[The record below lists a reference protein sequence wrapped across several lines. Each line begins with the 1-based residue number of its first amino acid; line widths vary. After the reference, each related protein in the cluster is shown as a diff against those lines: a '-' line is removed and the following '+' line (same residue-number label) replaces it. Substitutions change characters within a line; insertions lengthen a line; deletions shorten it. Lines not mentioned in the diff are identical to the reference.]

1 MANVEGRA
9 TAITV
14 MTPIKPM
21 RTPLNRLVFWIGAH
35 FKPLMKKLQQL
46 SFIHYA
52 RWTIVREIPYNGPP
66 QERERLNYDYLFF
79 ESNFNGTWD
88 EYIDAFSEVVPARM
102 KAIWGTSFGFP
113 GPTPVG
119 PFKRYIHKNDY
130 PVQHF
135 YSAYPQATTT
145 EVVSA
150 LAVRDR
156 FAPLRRDAAG
166 MSPEEFDAAWVDFL
180 TEIQH
185 DL

>member
-1 MANVEGRA
+1 MANVEGKA

-102 KAIWGTSFGFP
+102 KAVWGSSYGFP
-113 GPTPVG
+113 GPIPVE
-119 PFKRYIHKNDY
+119 PFKAYIRRNEYIANHY
-130 PVQHF
+130 W
-135 YSAYPQATTT
+135 SAYPGASTT
-145 EVVSA
+145 EIIAAQRVAAA
-150 LAVRDR
+150 LEGFNQRSDGLTPDA
-156 FAPLRRDAAG
+156 FAAAFAG
-166 MSPEEFDAAWVDFL
+166 FL
-180 TEIQH
+180 T
-185 DL
+185 